1 VPTKYLKKI
10 LIPTISDE
18 VQQKIAKL
26 VQQSHEARRKAEEL
40 LEEAKRKVEKA
51 IENEIDK

>member
-1 VPTKYLKKI
+1 MPTKYLKKI